1 VYLQKRLLVGSS
13 ARVAQTLTQVEFFA
27 YSSVNPFTF
36 AHVDTVLTAVFG
48 DVLLLVRIT
57 QSSAY
62 PSILVGL

>member
-1 VYLQKRLLVGSS
+1 VSLVFFSS
-13 ARVAQTLTQVEFFA
+13 LARVAQALTQVEFFV

-36 AHVDTVLTAVFG
+36 AHLDTVLTAVFD

-62 PSILVGL
+62 PSILVDP